1 MLSAK
6 ESTVGVL
13 QIVIDVHISIHTLLA
28 GSDDAVAHGVLL
40 PQILIHAPREG
51 GDQVQHHDRPVHGI
65 SIHAPREGGDRRP
78 LRHGANLEFQST
90 PPARGATV
98 EDFLTVL
105 AALISIHAP
114 REGGDWC
121 EE

>member
-51 GDQVQHHDRPVHGI
+51 GDFTPSGAQVMKII
-65 SIHAPREGGDRRP
+65 SIHAPREGGDQLGGFPGAHDADFNPRP
-78 LRHGANLEFQST
+78 
-90 PPARGATV
+90 PRG
-98 EDFLTVL
+98 
-105 AALISIHAP
+105 
-114 REGGDWC
+114 G
-121 EE
+121 

>member
-51 GDQVQHHDRPVHGI
+51 GDRSFDLFWAKYPKFQSTP
-65 SIHAPREGGDRRP
+65 PREGGDA
-78 LRHGANLEFQST
+78 L
-90 PPARGATV
+90 PA
-98 EDFLTVL
+98 
-105 AALISIHAP
+105 
-114 REGGDWC
+114 
-121 EE
+121 